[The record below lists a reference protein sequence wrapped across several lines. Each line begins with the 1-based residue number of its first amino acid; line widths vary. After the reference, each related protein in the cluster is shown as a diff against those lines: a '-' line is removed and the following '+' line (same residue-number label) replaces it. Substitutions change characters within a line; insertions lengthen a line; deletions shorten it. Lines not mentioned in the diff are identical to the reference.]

1 MKIGY
6 LLIIVGPSGV
16 GKTTIVNSLLREIP
30 LLKRIVSYTTRPKR
44 KNEVSGKDYYFVSEK
59 EMNKLMKGDKNLRE
73 TANKVYGYTYA
84 LSFKELKDI
93 FSGKTNGII
102 ELVIDKAI
110 EWKQKMGEKAVI
122 IFLFPPF
129 LSLIK
134 RRLKKREEGRKIE
147 FRKRLQNLEYEA
159 QIPTLPKYRRFID
172 HIITLPE
179 DLEEAK
185 KSVVK
190 LVKKILQD
198 NPS

>member
-59 EMNKLMKGDKNLRE
+59 ELNKLMKGDKNLRE

-110 EWKQKMGEKAVI
+110 EWKQKMGEK
-122 IFLFPPF
+122 
-129 LSLIK
+129 
-134 RRLKKREEGRKIE
+134 E
-147 FRKRLQNLEYEA
+147 
-159 QIPTLPKYRRFID
+159 
-172 HIITLPE
+172 
-179 DLEEAK
+179 
-185 KSVVK
+185 
-190 LVKKILQD
+190 
-198 NPS
+198 